1 MWRDR
6 IPLCIPAF
14 SAGGVRFSGTVWRKD
29 AVKMKR
35 LRIRLRKCNYLLL
48 MIGMG
53 LIYFNFM
60 DGWQVYAAP
69 LQKMKDLY
77 QDFLYGESIPAYPG
91 NVLVQPETDIESS
104 GGGSDDGDFDPEAD
118 RGTPA
123 EEDQSRSPDTGEES
137 EGAADE
143 GEAEGSDGFGD
154 GSEPVYMTV
163 EDDYFSDAVFIGDSR
178 TVGLYE
184 YGGLE
189 EITTF
194 YASTGLTV
202 YKIFD
207 AQIVEVPGQR
217 QKQTIEEALSQNQFK
232 KIYLMIGINEMG
244 TGTVASFTNRYKEV
258 VDHLLELQPDAILY
272 IQGILKVSTE
282 RSDQGDYINN
292 EGIVARNEALAE
304 LADNRR
310 IFYLDVNPLVCDETG
325 GLVAS
330 YTFDGV
336 HLKAK
341 YIEIWKDY
349 LKSHAIW
356 LKQGADVQFA
366 LDDSFV

>member
-1 MWRDR
+1 
-6 IPLCIPAF
+6 
-14 SAGGVRFSGTVWRKD
+14 
-29 AVKMKR
+29 MKR
-35 LRIRLRKCNYLLL
+35 LRIRLRKYDYLLL

-91 NVLVQPETDIESS
+91 NVLVQPEPDLESGGGGS
-104 GGGSDDGDFDPEAD
+104 GGGSVEGDYGPD
-118 RGTPA
+118 
-123 EEDQSRSPDTGEES
+123 EDQRTPTQEDQFHSPDTGEGSDTVEGTQGAAS
-137 EGAADE
+137 EGD
-143 GEAEGSDGFGD
+143 GEDSDDFGD

-207 AQIVEVPGQR
+207 SQIVEVPGQR

-258 VDHLLELQPDAILY
+258 ADHLLELQPDAILY

-356 LKQGADVQFA
+356 LKEGAEEQFA